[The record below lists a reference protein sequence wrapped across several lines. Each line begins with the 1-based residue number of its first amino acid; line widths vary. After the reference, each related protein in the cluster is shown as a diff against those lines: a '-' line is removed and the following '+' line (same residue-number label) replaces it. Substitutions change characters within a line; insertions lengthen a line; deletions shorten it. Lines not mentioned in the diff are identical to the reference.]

1 MDVLKVENLCYV
13 YSPDTPYVTTAVDDI
28 SFSVKKGEIFGII
41 GHTGSGKS
49 TLLQMLNGLLKPS
62 SGRVLLNG
70 KDIWENPKNM
80 RKIRSKIGLVFQ
92 YPEYQLFEETVLGD
106 IAYGPKN
113 MGQTINEA
121 QESAVNAAR
130 TVNLSESLLT
140 KSPFDLS
147 GGEKRR
153 VASAGIMAM
162 QPEIIVFDEPT
173 AGLDPVGRELVLSAI
188 MKYREEHNATVVI
201 VSHSM
206 EDMALICDNILVL
219 NDGKKVLLD
228 SVDNVFNDAHLLESI
243 GLAVPYVTSVL
254 LSLKRK
260 GINVDTNCYTVDAA
274 VQSIMSALGKDGAVC

>member
-1 MDVLKVENLCYV
+1 MDVLKIENLCYV
-13 YSPDTPYVTTAVDDI
+13 YSPNTPYVTTAVDNI
-28 SFSVKKGEIFGII
+28 SFTVKKGEIFGII

-70 KDIWENPKNM
+70 KDIWENPKAM
-80 RKIRSKIGLVFQ
+80 RQIRSKIGLVFQ
-92 YPEYQLFEETVLGD
+92 YPEYQLFEETVLTD
-106 IAYGPKN
+106 ISYGPKN
-113 MGQTINEA
+113 MGLTKEQAE
-121 QESAVNAAR
+121 ESAISAAK
-130 TVNLSESLLT
+130 TVHLSESLLF

-153 VASAGIMAM
+153 VAIAGIMAM
-162 QPEIIVFDEPT
+162 QPEVIVFDEPT

-188 MKYREEHNATVVI
+188 MKYREERNATVVI

-228 SVDNVFNDAHLLESI
+228 NVDNVFNDAHLLESI

-260 GINVDTNCYTVDAA
+260 GIDLNTNCYTVDAA
-274 VQSIMSALGKDGAVC
+274 VQSILSALGKDGAVC

>member
-13 YSPDTPYVTTAVDDI
+13 YSPNTPYVTTAVDDI

-49 TLLQMLNGLLKPS
+49 TLLQMLNGLLKPT
-62 SGRVLLNG
+62 SGHVLLNG
-70 KDIWENPKNM
+70 KDIWENPKSM
-80 RKIRSKIGLVFQ
+80 RHIRSKIGLVFQ
-92 YPEYQLFEETVLGD
+92 YPEYQLFEETVLSD

-113 MGQTINEA
+113 MGQTKQQAEDSAIKAA
-121 QESAVNAAR
+121 Q
-130 TVNLSESLLT
+130 TVHLPETLLS

-153 VASAGIMAM
+153 VAIAGIMAM

-173 AGLDPVGRELVLSAI
+173 AGLDPAGRELVLSAI
-188 MKYREEHNATVVI
+188 MKYREEHNATVII

-228 SVDNVFNDAHLLESI
+228 TVDNVFNDAHLLESI
-243 GLAVPYVTSVL
+243 GLSVPYVTSVL

-260 GINVDTNCYTVDAA
+260 GINVNTNCYTVDAA
-274 VQSIMSALGKDGAVC
+274 VKSILTALREGGAIC

>member
-13 YSPDTPYVTTAVDDI
+13 YSPNTPYVTTAVDDI
-28 SFSVKKGEIFGII
+28 SFSVKQGEIFGII

-70 KDIWENPKNM
+70 NDIWENPKQM

-92 YPEYQLFEETVLGD
+92 YPEYQLFEDTVIKD
-106 IAYGPKN
+106 ISYGPKN
-113 MGQTINEA
+113 MGLDANSA
-121 QESAVNAAR
+121 QDAAVKAAETVHLSNAL
-130 TVNLSESLLT
+130 LS

-153 VASAGIMAM
+153 VAIAGIMAM

-188 MKYREEHNATVVI
+188 MKYRTEHNATVII

-228 SVDNVFNDAHLLESI
+228 TVDNVFNDAQLLDSI

-260 GINVDTNCYTVDAA
+260 GIDVNTNCYTVDSAVNSILAA
-274 VQSIMSALGKDGAVC
+274 LEKGGAVC

>member
-1 MDVLKVENLCYV
+1 MEVLKVENLSYV
-13 YSPDTPYVTTAVDDI
+13 YSPNTPYVTTAVNDI
-28 SFSVKKGEIFGII
+28 SFSVEKGEIFGII

-49 TLLQMLNGLLKPS
+49 TLLQMLNGLLRPT

-70 KDIWENPKNM
+70 KDIWENPKAM
-80 RKIRSKIGLVFQ
+80 RSIRSKIGLVFQ
-92 YPEYQLFEETVLGD
+92 YPEYQLFEESVLAD
-106 IAYGPKN
+106 ISYGPKN
-113 MGQTINEA
+113 MGLSKEDAET
-121 QESAVNAAR
+121 AALR
-130 TVNLSESLLT
+130 ACEIVDLKASLLD

-153 VASAGIMAM
+153 VAIAGIMAM

-173 AGLDPVGRELVLSAI
+173 AGLDPTGRELVLSAI
-188 MKYREEHNATVVI
+188 MQYRKERGATVII

-228 SVDNVFNDAHLLESI
+228 SVDGVFNDAQLLESI
-243 GLAVPYVTSVL
+243 GLSVPFVTSVL

-260 GINVDTNCYTVDAA
+260 GIDLDTNCYTVDSA
-274 VQSIMSALGKDGAVC
+274 VKSILSALGKDGALC